1 MAYPFV
7 PSPHMTPTTG
17 RRIDVVVI
25 HSMEMDETATTAERC
40 AAWFQNPSA
49 KVSAHYCVD
58 SDSVVQCVREQ
69 DVAWHAPGAN
79 SDGIGIEHAGRAAQ
93 TTADWLDEYG
103 RAMLALSAELVAGIC
118 GRYRIPVTWLQPAD
132 LLAGKRGLTSHNNVS
147 QAFKRGSHWDPG
159 PGFPVERYLRLVSTQ
174 LGKGTQGRVPPQ
186 PLKDDP
192 PTLRRGSEGWQVRK
206 LQKLLRARSLMP
218 EPAKIDGDFGE
229 LTEAA
234 VKAFQSLHDLE
245 VDGIVGPLT
254 WHALVAAPVPVPEPQ
269 PEPAP
274 AIT

>member
-7 PSPHMTPTTG
+7 PSPHFTPASG
-17 RRIDVVVI
+17 RKIDVVVI
-25 HSMEMDETATTAERC
+25 HSMEMDETTTTAERC

-58 SDSVVQCVREQ
+58 SDSIVQCVREK

-93 TTADWLDEYG
+93 TTADWLDAYG
-103 RAMLALSAELVAGIC
+103 QAMLALSAELVAGVC

-174 LGKGTQGRVPPQ
+174 LGRGTQGGVPPQ

-192 PTLRRGSEGWQVRK
+192 PTLRRGSEGWQVKK
-206 LQKLLRARSLMP
+206 LQKLLRAHGLMP

-234 VKAFQSLHDLE
+234 VEAFQSLHDLE

-254 WHALVAAPVPVPEPQ
+254 WHALIAAPANVHQ

>member
-7 PSPHMTPTTG
+7 PSPHFTPTSG

-40 AAWFQNPSA
+40 AAWFQNPTA

-58 SDSVVQCVREQ
+58 SDSIVQCVREK

-79 SDGIGIEHAGRAAQ
+79 SDGIGVEHAGRAAQ
-93 TTADWLDEYG
+93 TTADWLDDYG
-103 RAMLALSAELVAGIC
+103 QAMLALSAELVAGIC
-118 GRYRIPVTWLQPAD
+118 GRYRIPVTWLLPAD

-159 PGFPVERYLRLVSTQ
+159 PGFPVERYLRLVSVQ
-174 LGKGTQGRVPPQ
+174 LGKGAQGRVPPQ

-192 PTLRRGSEGWQVRK
+192 PTLRRGSEGWQVKK
-206 LQKLLRARSLMP
+206 LQKLLRAHGLLP

-229 LTEAA
+229 LTEAS
-234 VKAFQSLHDLE
+234 VEAFQSLHDLE

-254 WHALVAAPVPVPEPQ
+254 WHALIAAPAKVAKPEPV
-269 PEPAP
+269 P

>member
-1 MAYPFV
+1 MGYPFV
-7 PSPHMTPTTG
+7 PSPHCTPTAG

-25 HSMEMDETATTAERC
+25 HSMEMDETVTTAEHC
-40 AAWFQNPSA
+40 AGWFQNASA

-58 SDSVVQCVREQ
+58 AHSIVQCVREQ

-93 TTADWLDEYG
+93 TSADWLDAYG
-103 RAMLALSAELVAGIC
+103 QAMLALSAGLVAGVC
-118 GRYRIPVTWLQPAD
+118 GRHRIPVTWLLPAD

-159 PGFPVERYLRLVSTQ
+159 PGFPVERYLRLISTQ
-174 LGKGTQGRVPPQ
+174 LAKRAQGGVPPQ

-192 PTLRRGSEGWQVRK
+192 PTLRRGAQGWQVKK
-206 LQKLLRARSLMP
+206 LQKLLRAHGLLP

-229 LTEAA
+229 LTEAS
-234 VKAFQSLHDLE
+234 VQAFQTLHDLE
-245 VDGIVGPLT
+245 ADGIVGPLT
-254 WHALVAAPVPVPEPQ
+254 WHALVAAPAVVASSPEPVV
-269 PEPAP
+269 A
-274 AIT
+274 